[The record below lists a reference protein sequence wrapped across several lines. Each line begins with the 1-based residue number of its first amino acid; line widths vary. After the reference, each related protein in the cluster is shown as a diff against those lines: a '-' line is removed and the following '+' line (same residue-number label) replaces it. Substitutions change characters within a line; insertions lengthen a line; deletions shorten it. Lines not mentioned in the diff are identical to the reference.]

1 MKARQFFDLV
11 VEMRQAQKAYF
22 KRRTQENLK
31 TSIAIEL
38 QVDKEIQRVLKILQ
52 TKELE
57 ERTKKGDLTGVA
69 NILATQYKGG
79 TK

>member
-11 VEMRQAQKAYF
+11 VEMRKAQKAYF
-22 KRRTQENLK
+22 KRRTQENFK

-38 QVDKEIQRVLKILQ
+38 QVDKEIERVLKILK

-57 ERTKKGDLTGVA
+57 ERTKKGDFNGVA
-69 NILATQYKGG
+69 NILAAQYKGG
-79 TK
+79 TI

>member
-11 VEMRQAQKAYF
+11 VEMRKAQKAYC

-38 QVDKEIQRVLKILQ
+38 QVDKEIERVLKILQ

-57 ERTKKGDLTGVA
+57 ERTKKGDFNGVA